1 MTNVLIADDDPLMI
15 RLLTA
20 ALQCEGLATFV
31 ANDVTQAVAMIN
43 RCRIDAVLMDL
54 SMPGGSGA
62 DIIQRLKSSH
72 KTGCIPIVVISGSI
86 DPNASDEILAL
97 GADRFFTKP
106 PRLALVVQALR
117 ELLPAVAA

>member
-1 MTNVLIADDDPLMI
+1 MRNVLIADDDPLMI
-15 RLLTA
+15 KLLTT
-20 ALQCEGLATFV
+20 ALQCEGFATFV
-31 ANDVTQAVAMIN
+31 ASDVSQAVAMIN

-72 KTGCIPIVVISGSI
+72 KTGSIPIVVISGSI
-86 DPNASDEILAL
+86 DPNASGDILAL

>member
-1 MTNVLIADDDPLMI
+1 MNVLIADDDPLMI
-15 RLLTA
+15 RLLTT
-20 ALQCEGLATFV
+20 ALQCEGFATFV
-31 ANDVTQAVAMIN
+31 ANDLMQAVTMIN
-43 RCRIDAVLMDL
+43 RCRIDAVLLDL

-72 KTGCIPIVVISGSI
+72 KTGSIPIVVISGSI

-106 PRLALVVQALR
+106 PRLALVVQSLR
-117 ELLPAVAA
+117 ELLPAAAA